1 MKRTFVIY
9 TTWNNTVRL
18 ECLVFERVVFVIEW
32 GKFISRWLYN
42 KYVEN
47 EIFVL
52 AVWTAQNRF
61 LSSERRTVNPVR
73 VNRANARN

>member
-1 MKRTFVIY
+1 MKRTFVTY

-52 AVWTAQNRF
+52 AV
-61 LSSERRTVNPVR
+61 
-73 VNRANARN
+73 